1 MTPEQGQVDTRF
13 LRIVLWVHWAML
25 LLAIAVSGLQA
36 ESTERVLAASVAAG
50 AYVVAL
56 QAIRSAA
63 VERWWIELLTVAGAA
78 AALTAVGLTEGVDS
92 PFLLFSLAPTVLGAG
107 LLSRRVGFQLALISA
122 AGLVIVATVLDQGLV
137 SGSLL
142 VTAGLHFVVAAALPY
157 GMTAF
162 SAGPLDSRSAL
173 R

>member
-1 MTPEQGQVDTRF
+1 M
-13 LRIVLWVHWAML
+13 
-25 LLAIAVSGLQA
+25 
-36 ESTERVLAASVAAG
+36 
-50 AYVVAL
+50 
-56 QAIRSAA
+56 
-63 VERWWIELLTVAGAA
+63 
-78 AALTAVGLTEGVDS
+78 
-92 PFLLFSLAPTVLGAG
+92 LGAG

>member
-92 PFLLFSLAPTVLGAG
+92 PFLP
-107 LLSRRVGFQLALISA
+107 
-122 AGLVIVATVLDQGLV
+122 
-137 SGSLL
+137 LL
-142 VTAGLHFVVAAALPY
+142 VGSHGVGRGAPE
-157 GMTAF
+157 
-162 SAGPLDSRSAL
+162 
-173 R
+173 